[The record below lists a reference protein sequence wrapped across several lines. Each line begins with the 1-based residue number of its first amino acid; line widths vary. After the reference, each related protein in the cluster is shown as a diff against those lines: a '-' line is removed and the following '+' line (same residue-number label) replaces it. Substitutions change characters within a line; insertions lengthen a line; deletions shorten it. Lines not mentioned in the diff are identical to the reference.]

1 MIFWRRKKK
10 KQQEEEARQA
20 ELVQQEEAAAAA
32 AVAAAEAEAE
42 AQAQAQAAET
52 PDIEAEIEVED
63 VAPPE
68 PQIEVVPEP
77 VAVEPEIVSAPE
89 AEIIPEAVIE
99 PVIEQLA
106 PEPEATPE
114 PAPVVDVAPEVVA
127 APVPAPEPEI
137 IPEPAQEPQVEPV
150 TEEQAEEVQ
159 EQAEEDKKGWFK
171 RLKTGL
177 SKSSDKIGQGIS
189 DILTKK
195 KLDQDTLD
203 ELEDLLIMADLGP
216 ATASKLVSSFG
227 EGRFGKEISAEE
239 IKEALA
245 ENISEILTP
254 VAKGFEA
261 SKPDDGPFTILVC
274 GVNGVGKT
282 TTIGKL
288 AQKLREDYDA
298 SVMMAA
304 GDTFRA
310 AAIEQLHIWAE
321 RTGSAIVS
329 KELGSDAA
337 SVAYEAYSEAKE
349 KDVDVLMIDT
359 AGRLH
364 NKSNL
369 MAELEKIVR
378 VLKKQNEALPHAV
391 LLVLDATTGQ
401 NAHEQ
406 VKTFNEMVNVTG
418 LVVTKLDGSARG
430 GVVVS
435 LADAFGLP
443 IHYVGVGEQAADLQP
458 FDPDEFAKSL
468 MGLV

>member
-10 KQQEEEARQA
+10 NAEKEKSEEVVKRQA
-20 ELVQQEEAAAAA
+20 
-32 AVAAAEAEAE
+32 
-42 AQAQAQAAET
+42 
-52 PDIEAEIEVED
+52 
-63 VAPPE
+63 E
-68 PQIEVVPEP
+68 PQIEAQETPVDEPEPDVVSETTPEP
-77 VAVEPEIVSAPE
+77 VPEIVPDVAPAPVPVAEPDPLPTAAVEDQPEPTPAPVADEMAPEINVPSELLEAEQAPE
-89 AEIIPEAVIE
+89 A
-99 PVIEQLA
+99 
-106 PEPEATPE
+106 
-114 PAPVVDVAPEVVA
+114 
-127 APVPAPEPEI
+127 PEI
-137 IPEPAQEPQVEPV
+137 ENNLQEAPIEDVVKDVPLESLK
-150 TEEQAEEVQ
+150 EEVQ
-159 EQAEEDKKGWFK
+159 EEPVAEQDKAGWFK

-177 SKSSDKIGQGIS
+177 AKSSDKIGQGIS
-189 DILTKK
+189 DLMTKK

-203 ELEDLLIMADLGP
+203 ELEELLIMADLGP
-216 ATASKLVSSFG
+216 ATAAKLVSEFG

-245 ENISEILTP
+245 ESVSNILKP
-254 VAKGFEA
+254 VAVGFEA
-261 SKPDDGPFTILVC
+261 SQQDDGPFVILVC

-288 AQKLREDYDA
+288 AQKLREDYQA
-298 SVMMAA
+298 NVMMAA

-321 RTGSAIVS
+321 RTGSGIVS

-337 SVAYEAYSEAKE
+337 AVAYESYSEAKA
-349 KDVDVLMIDT
+349 KGADVLMIDT

-378 VLKKQNEALPHAV
+378 VLKKQNEKLPHAV

-406 VKTFNEMVNVTG
+406 VRTFKEMVDVTG

-430 GVVVS
+430 GVVVG
-435 LADAFGLP
+435 LADAFELP

-458 FDPDEFAKSL
+458 FDPDEFARSL
-468 MGLV
+468 MGLS